1 MRLCIRTADFN
12 DIVVFFKT
20 INHTLLKL
28 FKKSSS
34 LAKSSLF
41 SSQKGDENNESDTWL
56 AGEDY
61 EKCTSSTLPLEASPA
76 LAT

>member
-12 DIVVFFKT
+12 HICIFFLT

-34 LAKSSLF
+34 LAKCSLF
-41 SSQKGDENNESDTWL
+41 SSQKGDENNESYTWL
-56 AGEDY
+56 ASEDY
-61 EKCTSSTLPLEASPA
+61 EKCTSSALPLEASPA

>member
-28 FKKSSS
+28 FKKPSS
-34 LAKSSLF
+34 LAKCSLF
-41 SSQKGDENNESDTWL
+41 SSQNENNESDTWL
-56 AGEDY
+56 ASEDY

>member
-12 DIVVFFKT
+12 HIVFF
-20 INHTLLKL
+20 LKPCIIKIVQ
-28 FKKSSS
+28 KKSSS
-34 LAKSSLF
+34 LAKCSLF

-56 AGEDY
+56 ASEDY
-61 EKCTSSTLPLEASPA
+61 EKCSSSALPLEASPA